1 MKRTNRTGAEVD
13 QLKAFW
19 LILGGEGGCQS
30 KYAIIIIIIIIIIMY
45 YFTGLLQNRNQE
57 N

>member
-30 KYAIIIIIIIIIIMY
+30 KYAIIIIIIIIIMY